1 VSSLIRTNST
11 LGADYLASVAA
22 LASCLFNAEFVP
34 FPCYRFKA
42 AHLLAAA
49 AACAFIFFNKTLLGT
64 DKVAFLREGLL
75 LEHDTPDTLM
85 RRYNSENLEQAF
97 VQATQAKLED

>member
-1 VSSLIRTNST
+1 
-11 LGADYLASVAA
+11 
-22 LASCLFNAEFVP
+22 
-34 FPCYRFKA
+34 
-42 AHLLAAA
+42 
-49 AACAFIFFNKTLLGT
+49 
-64 DKVAFLREGLL
+64 L